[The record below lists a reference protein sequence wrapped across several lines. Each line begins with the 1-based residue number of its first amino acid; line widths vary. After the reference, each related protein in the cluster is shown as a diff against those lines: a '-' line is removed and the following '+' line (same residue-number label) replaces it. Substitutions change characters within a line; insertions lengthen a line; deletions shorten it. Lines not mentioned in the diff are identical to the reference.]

1 VEGDAA
7 ATAGAETAKASKAT
21 IPVSAELAALMARKS

>member
-1 VEGDAA
+1 MTDRKTEVAPSTKPA
-7 ATAGAETAKASKAT
+7 KAT